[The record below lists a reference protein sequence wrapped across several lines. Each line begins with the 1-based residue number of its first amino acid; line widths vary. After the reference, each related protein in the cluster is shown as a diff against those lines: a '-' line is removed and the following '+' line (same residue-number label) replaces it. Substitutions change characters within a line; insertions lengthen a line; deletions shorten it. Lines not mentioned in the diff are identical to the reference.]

1 MSLIEQ
7 VKQGKLPRHIAIIM
21 DGNGRWAQ
29 MQGQERTF
37 GHSQGVTPVRE
48 VIEGSAELGISYL
61 TLYAF
66 STENWSRPRK
76 EIDALMSLLV
86 STLNTELSTMVE
98 NNIRLRLIGD
108 LERFSP
114 DIYRDLMEGVHR
126 TAGNS
131 GLTVQIALSYS
142 GRWDIMQAVRHI
154 AGQVRDGALSP
165 AELTEDLFARHLATA
180 GVPDPELLIRTSGE
194 VRISNFL
201 LWQCAYTELYFTPT
215 LWPDFRRDDLYRAI
229 LDYQHRER
237 RFGKTSAQVQQN
249 F

>member
-1 MSLIEQ
+1 
-7 VKQGKLPRHIAIIM
+7 
-21 DGNGRWAQ
+21 
-29 MQGQERTF
+29 
-37 GHSQGVTPVRE
+37 
-48 VIEGSAELGISYL
+48 
-61 TLYAF
+61 
-66 STENWSRPRK
+66 
-76 EIDALMSLLV
+76 MSLLV